1 MRGKDMTRTIA
12 IASVCAA
19 IGAAG
24 GIAGVSAAT
33 GDDGTSSSNG
43 SNGSTGASPGAGQ
56 LPGPPPGMPGRH
68 VGANGVREQAL
79 SGDVADKVRKAA
91 LAKVDGGT
99 IERVETDADHGS
111 PYEAHV
117 RRSDGTELEVLVNK
131 DFSVTAVNEM
141 QHP

>member
-1 MRGKDMTRTIA
+1 MRGKEMTRTIA
-12 IASVCAA
+12 IAAVCAA
-19 IGAAG
+19 IGTAG

-33 GDDGTSSSNG
+33 GDGSSG
-43 SNGSTGASPGAGQ
+43 GSTGGSTSSAQ
-56 LPGPPPGMPGRH
+56 PGPPPGDPSQGGH
-68 VGANGVREQAL
+68 VGQNGVREEL
-79 SGDVADKVRKAA
+79 LTGDVASKVRAAALDKVG
-91 LAKVDGGT
+91 DGT

-111 PYEAHV
+111 PYEAHI

>member
-1 MRGKDMTRTIA
+1 MRSKEMLRTTA
-12 IASVCAA
+12 IAAACAA
-19 IGAAG
+19 IGTAG

-33 GDDGTSSSNG
+33 GDDGGSDSGSSG
-43 SNGSTGASPGAGQ
+43 SAQQSGQ
-56 LPGPPPGMPGRH
+56 DLGRPPGDPSRGGH
-68 VGANGVREQAL
+68 VGANGVREEL
-79 SGDVADKVRKAA
+79 LTGDVADKVRAAA
-91 LAKVDGGT
+91 LDKVKGGT

-117 RRSDGTELEVLVNK
+117 RRSDGTELEVLVNR

>member
-1 MRGKDMTRTIA
+1 MRGMRMTRTVA
-12 IASVCAA
+12 IASICGVL
-19 IGAAG
+19 GAAG

-33 GDDGTSSSNG
+33 GDNSSGTSNG
-43 SNGSTGASPGAGQ
+43 SSGADQ
-56 LPGPPPGMPGRH
+56 RQGPPPDGPGRH
-68 VGANGVREQAL
+68 VGANGVREQPL
-79 SGDVADKVRKAA
+79 SGSVAEKVRAAA
-91 LAKVDGGT
+91 LAKVSGGT